1 VWKLLILNLADT
13 RKNTKSETLKTV
25 VKKRFSI
32 YRFLTLESIIL
43 TYYIITSIYINRC
56 FVGIMEPYIIE
67 FEKIGTPEV
76 GFISVAENQKDF
88 PFDVKRIYWVYETP
102 PEVDRGNHA
111 HIKGEQIVVV
121 INGSAR
127 IHLTNTRE
135 KEFVFSL
142 SNRSAGLFIP
152 AMYWRRLEL
161 SKDAILLCI
170 ASSGY
175 NSDDYIRDYNE
186 FLSYKK

>member
-1 VWKLLILNLADT
+1 
-13 RKNTKSETLKTV
+13 
-25 VKKRFSI
+25 
-32 YRFLTLESIIL
+32 
-43 TYYIITSIYINRC
+43 
-56 FVGIMEPYIIE
+56 MEPYIIE

-76 GFISVAENQKDF
+76 GFISVAESQKDF

-102 PEVDRGNHA
+102 AEVDRGNHA
-111 HIKGEQIVVV
+111 HIKGEQIVVA
-121 INGSAR
+121 INGSAKIR
-127 IHLTNTRE
+127 LTNTRE
-135 KEFVFSL
+135 KEFVFTL
-142 SNRSAGLFIP
+142 SSRSAGLFIP

>member
-1 VWKLLILNLADT
+1 
-13 RKNTKSETLKTV
+13 
-25 VKKRFSI
+25 
-32 YRFLTLESIIL
+32 
-43 TYYIITSIYINRC
+43 
-56 FVGIMEPYIIE
+56 VGIIEPYIIQ

-102 PEVDRGNHA
+102 AEVDRGNHA

-121 INGSAR
+121 INGSAK
-127 IHLTNTRE
+127 IHLTNTQK
-135 KEFVFSL
+135 KEFVFTL
-142 SNRSAGLFIP
+142 SSRSTGLFIP

-161 SKDAILLCI
+161 SKNAILLCI

-175 NSDDYIRDYNE
+175 NPNDYIRDYDE